1 MKRQHQLLLIAA
13 TLAFSWLAMQAVH
26 EFGHIAA
33 AVVSGGRIGEVV
45 LHPTKISYTRL
56 TSNPHPLFVAWMGPV
71 VGVLVPLVAFVVARA
86 FRSRRLYLFQ
96 FFAGFC
102 LIANGAYLG
111 FGSLGRI
118 GDAGDIMRQGSPIW
132 LLWLFGVVTIPLGFV
147 LWNGLGPSFG
157 LGPSAGQVDRAAAY
171 SMLALLVIVTG
182 LEIIFSSSAIRTLF
196 VSTGA

>member
-33 AVVSGGRIGEVV
+33 AVASGGRIGEVV
-45 LHPTKISYTRL
+45 LYPTKISYTRL

-71 VGVLVPLVAFVVARA
+71 VGVVLPFVAFVVARA
-86 FRSRRLYLFQ
+86 FRLRHLYLFQ

-118 GDAGDIMRQGSPIW
+118 GDAGDIMRHGSPIW

-171 SMLALLVIVTG
+171 LMLVLLVIVTG
-182 LEIIFSSSAIRTLF
+182 LELLFSSSAIRTLF

>member
-33 AVVSGGRIGEVV
+33 AVVSGGRIDDVV
-45 LHPTKISYTRL
+45 LYPTKISYTRL
-56 TSNPHPLFVAWMGPV
+56 ISNPHPLFVAWMGPV
-71 VGVLVPLVAFVVARA
+71 VGVVLPCLAFVVARA
-86 FRSRRLYLFQ
+86 LRSRRQYLFQ

-118 GDAGDIMRQGSPIW
+118 GDAGDIIRQGSPIW
-132 LLWLFGVVTIPLGFV
+132 LLWLFGVVTIPVGFV

-171 SMLALLVIVTG
+171 LMLALLVIITG
-182 LEIIFSSSAIRTLF
+182 LELLFSSSVIRTLF
-196 VSTGA
+196 FSTGA